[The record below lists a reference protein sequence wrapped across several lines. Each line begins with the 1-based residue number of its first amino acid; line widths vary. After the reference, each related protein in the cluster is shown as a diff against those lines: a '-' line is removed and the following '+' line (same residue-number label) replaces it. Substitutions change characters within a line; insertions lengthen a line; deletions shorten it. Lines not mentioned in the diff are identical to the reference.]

1 MTAIPPTHAEDQR
14 WTVAEITYV
23 LEQRSVLSVRQIAGS
38 LNVPARSVS
47 RLLKRLEQRDQAKN
61 HSSVRIKTP
70 KKNDFD
76 KGLSVDRDEVA
87 TSIPAQTKKP
97 VSGLKSPP
105 ADLMR
110 FVQEGSVRDVAAS
123 LRLSLGAVHQL
134 RHGYWPEDS
143 RRLLRAWSEYKGRT
157 GRVASSWFLR
167 RVRSDGCIA
176 HRGQV
181 WTGIGLGQCVGALVA
196 VACMPDGAL
205 LAQTLTL
212 PAQRMPLEPKP

>member
-1 MTAIPPTHAEDQR
+1 MRTLA
-14 WTVAEITYV
+14 
-23 LEQRSVLSVRQIAGS
+23 
-38 LNVPARSVS
+38 
-47 RLLKRLEQRDQAKN
+47 KRRDEN
-61 HSSVRIKTP
+61 G
-70 KKNDFD
+70 FD
-76 KGLSVDRDEVA
+76 RGLRVDRDEAA
-87 TSIPAQTKKP
+87 TSIPVQTEKP
-97 VSGLKSPP
+97 ASGLKSPP

-157 GRVASSWFLR
+157 GRAASSWFMR

-176 HRGQV
+176 HRGQA
-181 WTGIGLGQCVGALVA
+181 WTGIGLGKFVGELVA